1 MFIDS
6 LIISIFQVLQI
17 IINIYTWIIVITALL
32 SWVNPDPYN
41 PIVQILYKLSYPA
54 YALVRKI
61 PTRIGNIDLAP
72 LIIILVLQFFSI
84 FLNNILRS
92 IL

>member
-1 MFIDS
+1 MIIDS
-6 LIISIFQVLQI
+6 LFQSLLQMIQILIS
-17 IINIYTWIIVITALL
+17 IYTWIIVITAFL

-72 LIIILVLQFFSI
+72 LIIILVLQFISVLIANMF
-84 FLNNILRS
+84 
-92 IL
+92 

>member
-1 MFIDS
+1 MIMDSFIYA
-6 LIISIFQVLQI
+6 IFQILHIV
-17 IINIYTWIIVITALL
+17 INIYTWIIIITALL

-54 YALVRKI
+54 YALARKI

-72 LIIILVLQFFSI
+72 LIILLALQFFSF
-84 FLNNILRS
+84 FLDSILRS
-92 IL
+92 LL

>member
-1 MFIDS
+1 MIIDS
-6 LIISIFQVLQI
+6 FIISIFQIFHI
-17 IINIYTWIIVITALL
+17 IINIYIWIIIISALL

-54 YALVRKI
+54 YVLARKI
-61 PTRIGNIDLAP
+61 PARIGNIDLAP
-72 LIIILVLQFFSI
+72 LFIVLALNFLDI
-84 FLNNILRS
+84 FLQNIVRG